1 VTTRARATAVAA
13 LTAALLSGAAAVHA
27 AGPAPAG
34 QAAAGAAAGPAA
46 AGAAAG
52 QVTFLAG
59 EASRVLGEKRQ
70 PLALGSAV
78 YQGDVIE
85 TARRTRLEL
94 RLADASVLRLGP
106 VSRVEL
112 DAAAFGASPDDRK
125 VSAKLRVGNVWASVT
140 KTLGGEARFEVK
152 TENAVAG
159 VRGTTFRV
167 DAAKDKSVV
176 VRVYSGTVAVAAGAI
191 PRPAHDGGA
200 AAPGPDGKPAGKPE
214 RRQVAGPQEVT
225 REQWERLVGNMMQV
239 KVAADGTP
247 SEPEQFALAKAD
259 EWETWNRQ
267 RDATG
272 K

>member
-1 VTTRARATAVAA
+1 VTTRARVLAAAA
-13 LTAALLSGAAAVHA
+13 LAAALLLGAAAVHA
-27 AGPAPAG
+27 AGPAEAG
-34 QAAAGAAAGPAA
+34 PVPRAAPAAGK
-46 AGAAAG
+46 
-52 QVTFLAG
+52 VTFLAG
-59 EASRVLGEKRQ
+59 QATRQ
-70 PLALGSAV
+70 HGDRKEPLALGGQV
-78 YQGDVIE
+78 FQGDVVE

-94 RLADASVLRLGP
+94 TLTDASVLRLGP
-106 VSRVEL
+106 GSRVDL

-125 VSAKLRVGNVWASVT
+125 VSAKLRVGNVWANVT
-140 KTLGGEARFEVK
+140 KALGGEARFEVK

-167 DAAKDKSVV
+167 DASKDRSVV

-191 PRPAHDGGA
+191 PRPGHGEAAQGA
-200 AAPGPDGKPAGKPE
+200 KPE

-225 REQWERLVGNMMQV
+225 REQWERIVTNMMQV

-247 SEPEQFALAKAD
+247 SEPEKFALAKAD

-267 RDATG
+267 RDAAA

>member
-1 VTTRARATAVAA
+1 MTTRARATA
-13 LTAALLSGAAAVHA
+13 TAAILGALLLGAAAVHA

-34 QAAAGAAAGPAA
+34 APAAGT
-46 AGAAAG
+46 
-52 QVTFLAG
+52 VTFLAG
-59 EASRVLGEKRQ
+59 EASRVHGDQREA
-70 PLALGSAV
+70 LALGGAV

-94 RLADASVLRLGP
+94 KLSDASVLRLGP

-125 VSAKLRVGNVWASVT
+125 VSAKLRVGNVWANVT
-140 KTLGGEARFEVK
+140 KALGGEARFEVK

-167 DAAKDKSVV
+167 DASRDKSVV

-191 PRPAHDGGA
+191 PRPAHDGQ
-200 AAPGPDGKPAGKPE
+200 AAPGGKPV

-225 REQWERLVGNMMQV
+225 REQWERIVTNMMQV

-259 EWETWNRQ
+259 EWETWNRD
-267 RDATG
+267 RDAATR
-272 K
+272 